1 LSLKILADEDV
12 DYRIIKEL
20 RQKGVEVISILEEN
34 KGVSDTQ
41 VLNIAK
47 RQEAIL
53 LTEDKDFGEWIFAHK
68 QKEVSVILL
77 RYNHIDLR
85 YIINNLIDV
94 LKKYESALQNKFV
107 VISKNKVR
115 IREI

>member
-20 RQKGVEVISILEEN
+20 RQRGFEVFSILEED
-34 KGVSDTQ
+34 KGISDKQ

-47 RQEAIL
+47 GQEALL

-68 QKEVSVILL
+68 QKKVSVILL
-77 RYNHIDLR
+77 RYSHIDLQ